1 MSNTTLIS
9 LADAT
14 KLLPPRQGRKPHVM
28 TVKRWIVKG
37 TNNVFLAAQKVGGC
51 WFTTERWIEEFCIAC
66 TRSATRPSQRT
77 PAAKSESQRKARAE
91 LERRYKSNG
100 GATEAQMSNVQ
111 PTG

>member
-9 LADAT
+9 LTDAT
-14 KLLPPRQGRKPHVM
+14 NLLPQKQGRKVHVM
-28 TVKRWIVKG
+28 TVKRWILRG

-51 WFTTERWIEEFCIAC
+51 WYTTERWIEEFCIAC
-66 TRSATRPSQRT
+66 TRSATRPVQRT
-77 PAAKSESQRKARAE
+77 PAAKRESQRKARTE
-91 LERRYKSNG
+91 LERRYGRNG